1 MKKRKKILES
11 FLNETYFIFQNL
23 FFLQVYLL
31 LTYSFQSLSFATD
44 ISFGYFIQILLL
56 VYIKL
61 RPLFK
66 GRSEL

>member
-44 ISFGYFIQILLL
+44 I
-56 VYIKL
+56 
-61 RPLFK
+61 
-66 GRSEL
+66 